1 MPSGRSDAA
10 RRAASRQA
18 AARDTAR
25 EQQSEEART
34 RTTIT
39 YSTRSSA
46 NRPASARQTSGDRSS
61 DPSRT
66 VPLRTSE
73 TREPSSERS
82 SRTDQQGTHSR
93 TTTSSLMEEIE
104 RQERRQRATIAIVV
118 AAIVVILA
126 VVLIVRGCAASSSSD
141 EEEAAEEE
149 TTTESVET
157 TESETDSE
165 ESAVDS
171 DSETDT
177 STSTSTTASATS
189 ITGSTVEERLAACD
203 DWEAQS
209 ALDFSSIVDTGG
221 IVAFN
226 LSAGDDATSTDDL
239 PQLSIANIVAL
250 AEALAP
256 YEEAEVPY
264 GFLIMDLETG
274 RGFACNLDEE
284 VYGASSFK
292 AAFCT
297 YIAMSYLDTG
307 TYSLSS
313 TLGEISIAG
322 ADGTS
327 YSSSA
332 TLYELFQSTII
343 YSSNEAFMALR
354 GTFSDDELAAWL
366 EDLGID
372 GDIAYDTSFPHYT
385 TRDAAR
391 LWLTIYQYFD
401 EDTEAA
407 SLIEEC
413 CSSTETS
420 FLRSALSDLDG
431 VTVRDKAG
439 WYADED
445 SSDGI
450 DYNAICD
457 NGIVTYNGR
466 DYLVCVMLGASY
478 SDTTVEHAETLMS
491 AIFALYEDLA

>member
-1 MPSGRSDAA
+1 
-10 RRAASRQA
+10 
-18 AARDTAR
+18 
-25 EQQSEEART
+25 
-34 RTTIT
+34 
-39 YSTRSSA
+39 
-46 NRPASARQTSGDRSS
+46 
-61 DPSRT
+61 
-66 VPLRTSE
+66 
-73 TREPSSERS
+73 
-82 SRTDQQGTHSR
+82 
-93 TTTSSLMEEIE
+93 MEEIE
-104 RQERRQRATIAIVV
+104 RQERRQRATIAIIV
-118 AAIVVILA
+118 AAIVVVLA
-126 VVLIVRGCAASSSSD
+126 IVLIVRGCTASSSSK
-141 EEEAAEEE
+141 EEAATEEE

-157 TESETDSE
+157 AESESE
-165 ESAVDS
+165 ETTVDS
-171 DSETDT
+171 DSDT
-177 STSTSTTASATS
+177 STSTSTTATATS

-203 DWEAQS
+203 AWEAQS

-226 LSAGDDATSTDDL
+226 LSAGDDATSTEDL

-297 YIAMSYLDTG
+297 YIGMSYLDAG

-401 EDTEAA
+401 TDTEAA
-407 SLIEEC
+407 NLIEEC

>member
-1 MPSGRSDAA
+1 
-10 RRAASRQA
+10 
-18 AARDTAR
+18 
-25 EQQSEEART
+25 
-34 RTTIT
+34 
-39 YSTRSSA
+39 
-46 NRPASARQTSGDRSS
+46 
-61 DPSRT
+61 
-66 VPLRTSE
+66 
-73 TREPSSERS
+73 
-82 SRTDQQGTHSR
+82 
-93 TTTSSLMEEIE
+93 MEEIE
-104 RQERRQRATIAIVV
+104 QQERRQRTTIAIIV
-118 AAIVVILA
+118 ATIVVVLA
-126 VVLIVRGCAASSSSD
+126 VVLIVRGCTASSSS
-141 EEEAAEEE
+141 EEEAATEEE

-157 TESETDSE
+157 AESETESEETT
-165 ESAVDS
+165 VDS
-171 DSETDT
+171 D
-177 STSTSTTASATS
+177 TSTSTTATATS

-203 DWEAQS
+203 AWEAQS

-226 LSAGDDATSTDDL
+226 LSAGDDATSTEDL

-292 AAFCT
+292 AAFCA
-297 YIAMSYLDTG
+297 YIGMSYLDAG

-313 TLGEISIAG
+313 TLGEISITG

-407 SLIEEC
+407 NLIEEC